1 MFGFPKN
8 APFLKWAL
16 DATRENCLTYKVC
29 GVLSGAGPGFLT
41 AAIVTYQPEN
51 VLYIEQRYL
60 IQKRAESIMYQTSD
74 STWQNENGTIRDS
87 DPSKYTKAYNKD

>member
-8 APFLKWAL
+8 APFLKWTLQA
-16 DATRENCLTYKVC
+16 ARENCLKFKEC

-41 AAIVTYQPEN
+41 GAIVTYQPEN

-60 IQKRAESIMYQTSD
+60 ITQQPESIMYQTLD
-74 STWQNENGTIRDS
+74 ATWI
-87 DPSKYTKAYNKD
+87 K